1 MSIDINNLDLTKNY
15 VYVLELEDN
24 RYYIGRTSNIV
35 QRMQEHFGGNG
46 SVYTSKFKPI
56 KIVEINEELTLED
69 ERNKTLEYMELYDWK
84 KVRGYVWCSDILIRK
99 PNVNEILKKKI
110 KININSDYYENN
122 EIRNLYINENKNIIE
137 ISELLNISPG
147 LVAVSL
153 EKMKIIDR
161 RQLSR
166 GYLDYVFSDLY
177 QKNKEDR
184 KIRKEE
190 YKNIKKEKKIASS
203 TQQNFD
209 KQKIKNISK
218 NILSE
223 TDINEIKIKF
233 CKHFDIK

>member
-35 QRMQEHFGGNG
+35 QRMQEHFNGNG

-56 KIVEINEELTLED
+56 KIVEVNEELTLED

-84 KVRGYVWCSDILIRK
+84 KVRGYVWCKEHL
-99 PNVNEILKKKI
+99 LKKPDKEKEYKPINKKI
-110 KININSDYYENN
+110 FYDN
-122 EIRNLYINENKNIIE
+122 EIRNLYTNENKNIIE
-137 ISELLNISPG
+137 ISEILNKSPG
-147 LVAVSL
+147 LIAVSL
-153 EKMKIIDR
+153 EHMDIVDR

-177 QKNKEDR
+177 QKNKEVR

-190 YKNIKKEKKIASS
+190 YKIIKKEKKVALS
-203 TQQNFD
+203 TEQNFD

-223 TDINEIKIKF
+223 RDINEIKIKI